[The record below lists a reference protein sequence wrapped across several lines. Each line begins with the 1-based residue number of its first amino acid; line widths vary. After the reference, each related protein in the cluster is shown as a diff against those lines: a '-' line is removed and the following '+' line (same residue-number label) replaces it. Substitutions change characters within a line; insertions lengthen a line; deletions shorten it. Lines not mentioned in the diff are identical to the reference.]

1 VSHPSTEFLK
11 SVPLFSEVSERDLPG
26 IARSLTRVDWPA
38 GKTVTD
44 KGSGG
49 IGFFVVESGAA
60 RVSVDGRD
68 VKTLGPGDYYGEIA
82 LLAGRARTATITAD
96 GDLVCWGMRQWVFTP
111 MLKRQPSVGARLLEA
126 LAQQLSR

>member
-1 VSHPSTEFLK
+1 VAHPSIEFLK
-11 SVPLFSEVSERDLPG
+11 SVPLFSEITERDLPG

-49 IGFFVVESGAA
+49 IGFFVVESGSA

-68 VKTLGPGDYYGEIA
+68 VTTLRPGDYYGEIA

-111 MLKRQPSVGARLLEA
+111 MLKRQPSVGAKLLEA
-126 LAQQLSR
+126 LAHQLSR